1 MYVFHPEILKEMIW
15 PLLAGLKMTVIV
27 SVLSMFLGMIAG
39 LIACLLKIS
48 PNVFLRVLGTV
59 YIEIARGIPNLVAIF
74 WFYYGLPIITGI
86 AFSAFTSGVIALSLK
101 YGGYIAEIYRGG
113 IEAIKIGQREA
124 AYSVGFS
131 KFQTMRRIVFPQAFR
146 IAIPPLGNVF
156 VGLLQNSALLSVIG
170 VADLMR
176 KAELAVSETWRPFEI
191 YTAAAVI
198 YLTLTIFFARS
209 ADYYEKRIA
218 IER

>member
-1 MYVFHPEILKEMIW
+1 
-15 PLLAGLKMTVIV
+15 
-27 SVLSMFLGMIAG
+27 
-39 LIACLLKIS
+39 
-48 PNVFLRVLGTV
+48 
-59 YIEIARGIPNLVAIF
+59 
-74 WFYYGLPIITGI
+74 
-86 AFSAFTSGVIALSLK
+86 
-101 YGGYIAEIYRGG
+101 
-113 IEAIKIGQREA
+113 
-124 AYSVGFS
+124 
-131 KFQTMRRIVFPQAFR
+131 MRRIVFPQAFR